1 MKIKSNIAA
10 VLMALALPFPLVASA
25 AEDHSAHGNMQAASK
40 SSSDAQSLA
49 AGEVKKV
56 DKDAG
61 KITIKHGPLV
71 NLDMPGMTMVFRV
84 KDASMLEQVKA
95 GDKINFMAEK
105 VDGALA
111 VTKLETA
118 N

>member
-1 MKIKSNIAA
+1 MKMKSKIAA
-10 VLMALALPFPLVASA
+10 VMLIATLPFPLVSIAAGDHASQGSMQGEGKASA
-25 AEDHSAHGNMQAASK
+25 AEPGFTS
-40 SSSDAQSLA
+40 
-49 AGEVKKV
+49 GEVKKV
-56 DKDAG
+56 DKEAG

-84 KDASMLEQVKA
+84 KNASMLDQVKA

-111 VTKLETA
+111 VTKMESA